1 MGRPSGRRELRRT
14 GSSQWWTRRMPVP
27 QPATPF
33 PLRGPVETVL
43 RGANVS
49 YGPGEPAALDQ
60 VDAVGHRI
68 THGGTLFSLPVVVDG
83 SMRQRLESLTD
94 LAPLHQPTSLAA
106 LDAVSAATYAL
117 PAEWW
122 TLRRYGLHGLSHA
135 YVSRRA
141 IALPGSQTSSR
152 VLTSHFVIAS
162 PRGYRD
168 RAPGPVRGAPFA
180 R

>member
-1 MGRPSGRRELRRT
+1 
-14 GSSQWWTRRMPVP
+14 MPVP

-106 LDAVSAATYAL
+106 LDAVSAVLLGVPAVACFDTAFHASVSTAATYAL